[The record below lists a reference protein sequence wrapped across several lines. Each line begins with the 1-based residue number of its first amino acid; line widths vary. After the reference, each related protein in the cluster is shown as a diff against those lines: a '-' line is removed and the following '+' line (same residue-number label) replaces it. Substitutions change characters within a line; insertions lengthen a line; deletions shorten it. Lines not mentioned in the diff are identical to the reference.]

1 MALLDL
7 ETTAHV
13 GTSTRGCAVPSTS
26 HPVQRPPWLK
36 RPLFWSCNMTVKQ
49 VPRAG
54 TVPGPDGGGHARRHA
69 AGSARDPDAILARLP
84 MGTRDY
90 VRVLGAILLKHNHEH
105 SAKHKGVSFKT
116 MRDRERFLVS
126 FFRELRRTTQYRRVD
141 PRQLA
146 NRHIE
151 AMLERWLARKLAT
164 ATIHNYLS
172 FLRTFAGW
180 IGKPGMVREPQHYVG
195 SESQHAHRSQVA
207 TRDHS
212 WSAHEVDI
220 ASKIAEIAA
229 LDSWV
234 GLQVELCAA
243 FGMRGKEARHFRL
256 HGAVIARE
264 AANPRDATAFPECN
278 AFLRIVHGTKGGRP
292 RDVPIRT
299 DAQREL
305 LERVAAS
312 VAPGMYVG
320 RPGMTA
326 QQSQSRFYYVI
337 RKCGISKK
345 QLGVVAHGLRH
356 QHVNDAFE
364 ADAGAPS
371 PVRGATS
378 RAAGDEAARQR
389 AARLLGHNR
398 LQVTSCYLGSPS
410 TTRCPAE
417 AANDPT

>member
-1 MALLDL
+1 M
-7 ETTAHV
+7 TT
-13 GTSTRGCAVPSTS
+13 
-26 HPVQRPPWLK
+26 
-36 RPLFWSCNMTVKQ
+36 KQ

-54 TVPGPDGGGHARRHA
+54 TTPRADGGAGHARRHV
-69 AGSARDPDAILARLP
+69 AGSPRDPDVILAQLP
-84 MGTRDY
+84 LGTRDY
-90 VRVLGAILLKHNHEH
+90 LRVLGAILLKHNHEH

-126 FFRELRRTTQYRRVD
+126 FFRELRRTTRYRHVD

-151 AMLERWLARKLAT
+151 LMLERWLERKLAT

-195 SESQHAHRSQVA
+195 TESEHAHRTQVA
-207 TRDHS
+207 TGDHS
-212 WSAHEVDI
+212 WSARNVDI
-220 ASKIAEIAA
+220 AAKIVEIAA
-229 LDSWV
+229 IDPWV

-243 FGMRGKEARHFRL
+243 FGLRGKEARHFRP
-256 HGAVIARE
+256 HE
-264 AANPRDATAFPECN
+264 AMVPRAAADPSDAAAFPECDT
-278 AFLRIVHGTKGGRP
+278 FVRIVHGTKGGRP
-292 RDVPIRT
+292 RDVPLTT

-305 LERVAAS
+305 LVRVAGA

-345 QLGVVAHGLRH
+345 DLGVVAHGLRH
-356 QHVNDAFE
+356 QRVNDAFE
-364 ADAGAPS
+364 ADAGGPS
-371 PVRGATS
+371 PVRGADS
-378 RAAGDEAARQR
+378 RGDNDETARLR

-410 TTRCPAE
+410 AARGPA
-417 AANDPT
+417 ATGNDPT